1 MQDKL
6 WLSTISVGRELVLMP
21 YGNFART
28 AGGRT
33 PITRTVTKVGKKYF
47 YIGNDAFSRK
57 TGEYIDRNECN
68 GGYVLYPDMAA
79 YEEAV
84 RTADER
90 SAIKKIVDADFTDT
104 THSVAGE
111 HTLSRMRLSMRYTAF
126 WLSAVLSK
134 PVRRRESLMA
144 KAQNSLPPEET
155 RYPGVS
161 ITARDGAHYAITQRR
176 DDGHTPTFTLWSV
189 SEDGGY
195 AKLKSSTDYDAL
207 GSLIF

>member
-68 GGYVLYPDMAA
+68 GGYVL
-79 YEEAV
+79 
-84 RTADER
+84 
-90 SAIKKIVDADFTDT
+90 
-104 THSVAGE
+104 
-111 HTLSRMRLSMRYTAF
+111 
-126 WLSAVLSK
+126 
-134 PVRRRESLMA
+134 
-144 KAQNSLPPEET
+144 
-155 RYPGVS
+155 
-161 ITARDGAHYAITQRR
+161 
-176 DDGHTPTFTLWSV
+176 
-189 SEDGGY
+189 
-195 AKLKSSTDYDAL
+195 
-207 GSLIF
+207 

>member
-28 AGGRT
+28 AGVRT
-33 PITRTVTKVGKKYF
+33 PITRAVTKVGKKYF
-47 YIGNDAFSRK
+47 YLGNNAFSRV
-57 TGEYIDRNECN
+57 TGEYIDREECN

-90 SAIKKIVDADFTDT
+90 SAMLIFTDT

>member
-6 WLSTISVGRELVLMP
+6 WLLPLVSGANSCSCRMAILQGPLAAERQSQEPLQKSARSISTSATTPSAARLVNTSTGMNAMAAMCSIRIWQP
-21 YGNFART
+21 MRKRFAPQT
-28 AGGRT
+28 SAL
-33 PITRTVTKVGKKYF
+33 P
-47 YIGNDAFSRK
+47 SRK
-57 TGEYIDRNECN
+57 SLMLI
-68 GGYVLYPDMAA
+68 
-79 YEEAV
+79 
-84 RTADER
+84 
-90 SAIKKIVDADFTDT
+90 FTDT
-104 THSVAGE
+104 AHSVAGE

>member
-1 MQDKL
+1 MAKAQNSL
-6 WLSTISVGRELVLMP
+6 PPEETRYSTISVGRELVLMP

-90 SAIKKIVDADFTDT
+90 SAIKKIVDADFYGYDPFSCWRT
-104 THSVAGE
+104 
-111 HTLSRMRLSMRYTAF
+111 YTVSDAAVHEIYRI
-126 WLSAVLSK
+126 LVECGAIKTSTEEGKPDGKSA
-134 PVRRRESLMA
+134 E
-144 KAQNSLPPEET
+144 
-155 RYPGVS
+155 
-161 ITARDGAHYAITQRR
+161 
-176 DDGHTPTFTLWSV
+176 
-189 SEDGGY
+189 
-195 AKLKSSTDYDAL
+195 
-207 GSLIF
+207 

>member
-68 GGYVLYPDMAA
+68 GGYVLYPDIAA

-90 SAIKKIVDADFTDT
+90 SAIRKIVDADFTDMT
-104 THSVAGE
+104 RSVAGE

>member
-90 SAIKKIVDADFTDT
+90 SAIKKIVDADFYGYDPFSCWRTYTVSDAAVHEIYRILVECGAIKTSTEEGKPDGKSCRIVFLRRRHDT
-104 THSVAGE
+104 LVCPSPHGTE
-111 HTLSRMRLSMRYTAF
+111 HTMPSHRDVTMAIHQPSRSGALARTA
-126 WLSAVLSK
+126 ATPNSK
-134 PVRRRESLMA
+134 A
-144 KAQNSLPPEET
+144 AQT
-155 RYPGVS
+155 
-161 ITARDGAHYAITQRR
+161 T
-176 DDGHTPTFTLWSV
+176 TPWV
-189 SEDGGY
+189 V
-195 AKLKSSTDYDAL
+195 
-207 GSLIF
+207 

>member
-6 WLSTISVGRELVLMP
+6 WLSTISVGRELVLIP

-28 AGGRT
+28 AGVRT

-90 SAIKKIVDADFTDT
+90 SAIKKIVDADFYGYDPFSCWRT
-104 THSVAGE
+104 
-111 HTLSRMRLSMRYTAF
+111 YTVSDAAVHEIYRI
-126 WLSAVLSK
+126 LVECGAIKTSTEEGKPDGKSA
-134 PVRRRESLMA
+134 E
-144 KAQNSLPPEET
+144 
-155 RYPGVS
+155 
-161 ITARDGAHYAITQRR
+161 
-176 DDGHTPTFTLWSV
+176 
-189 SEDGGY
+189 
-195 AKLKSSTDYDAL
+195 
-207 GSLIF
+207 

>member
-1 MQDKL
+1 MQKGVYSYNKTVDCAGPNFSSAPNQSHTKCR
-6 WLSTISVGRELVLMP
+6 IP
-21 YGNFART
+21 NFART

-90 SAIKKIVDADFTDT
+90 SAIKKIVDADFYGYDPFSCWRT
-104 THSVAGE
+104 
-111 HTLSRMRLSMRYTAF
+111 YTVSDAAVHEIYRI
-126 WLSAVLSK
+126 LVECGAIKTSTEEGKPDGKSA
-134 PVRRRESLMA
+134 E
-144 KAQNSLPPEET
+144 
-155 RYPGVS
+155 
-161 ITARDGAHYAITQRR
+161 
-176 DDGHTPTFTLWSV
+176 
-189 SEDGGY
+189 
-195 AKLKSSTDYDAL
+195 
-207 GSLIF
+207 

>member
-6 WLSTISVGRELVLMP
+6 WLSTISVGRELVLIP

-28 AGGRT
+28 AGVRT
-33 PITRTVTKVGKKYF
+33 PITRAVTKVGKKYF
-47 YIGNDAFSRK
+47 YLGNNAFSRV
-57 TGEYIDRNECN
+57 TGEYIDREECN

-90 SAIKKIVDADFTDT
+90 SPSGKSSMRIFTDMT
-104 THSVAGE
+104 RSVAGE

>member
-68 GGYVLYPDMAA
+68 G
-79 YEEAV
+79 
-84 RTADER
+84 
-90 SAIKKIVDADFTDT
+90 SAIKKIVDADFYGYDPFSCWRT
-104 THSVAGE
+104 
-111 HTLSRMRLSMRYTAF
+111 YTVSDAAVHEIYRI
-126 WLSAVLSK
+126 LVECGAIKTSTEEGKPDGKSA
-134 PVRRRESLMA
+134 E
-144 KAQNSLPPEET
+144 
-155 RYPGVS
+155 
-161 ITARDGAHYAITQRR
+161 
-176 DDGHTPTFTLWSV
+176 
-189 SEDGGY
+189 
-195 AKLKSSTDYDAL
+195 
-207 GSLIF
+207 

>member
-90 SAIKKIVDADFTDT
+90 SAIKKIVDFTDT